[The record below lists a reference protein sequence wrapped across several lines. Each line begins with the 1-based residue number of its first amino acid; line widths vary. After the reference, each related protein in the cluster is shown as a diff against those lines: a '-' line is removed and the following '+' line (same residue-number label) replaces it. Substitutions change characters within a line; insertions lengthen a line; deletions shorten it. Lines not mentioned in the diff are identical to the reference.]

1 VSSAA
6 RRNVLAD
13 CATLEEAAG
22 ARASTAA
29 AAGVPDALDVVGH
42 ALRRRST
49 TAGFGTQWRALS
61 LRLLLRAARHPM
73 LLTLQYGGALLMAT
87 ALGSAYADM
96 EMDLYGAQ
104 NRFGLFFFILF
115 YLCLLSMSSLPV
127 WRDEQIVFEHE
138 WSSGLYGYAAYYLS
152 IVGFDLI
159 LVRAVPPLAFVFITY
174 EWAGLRSHGDSCLY
188 AFAAILILTNLI
200 AALVAMMIGAVRL
213 PNATAN
219 VIGALVVLYLALC
232 GGYLLNP
239 SQLPP
244 ALRWLATI
252 DPLRCVRCA
261 VPTAP
266 ATASASH
273 FSLPLL
279 LPFSP

>member
-1 VSSAA
+1 
-6 RRNVLAD
+6 
-13 CATLEEAAG
+13 
-22 ARASTAA
+22 
-29 AAGVPDALDVVGH
+29 
-42 ALRRRST
+42 
-49 TAGFGTQWRALS
+49 

-115 YLCLLSMSSLPV
+115 YLCLSSMSSLPV

-261 VPTAP
+261 VPPLLLLLRRLTLLPSPSSPPFPLGTRTRRSSSTSSETSPTTTGAPCTTPSTAP
-266 ATASASH
+266 SAPRASAS
-273 FSLPLL
+273 ST
-279 LPFSP
+279 